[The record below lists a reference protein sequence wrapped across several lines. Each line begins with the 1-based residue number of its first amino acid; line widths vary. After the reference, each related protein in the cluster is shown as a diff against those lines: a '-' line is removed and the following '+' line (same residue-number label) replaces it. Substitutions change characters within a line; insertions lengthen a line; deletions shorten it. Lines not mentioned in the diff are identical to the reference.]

1 MSNYWLTN
9 QFFNII
15 LMIILGSIL
24 AVNLQGQVFRFN
36 IALLWR
42 YCRCIVAIEFSQT
55 LLISILQR
63 VFL

>member
-24 AVNLQGQVFRFN
+24 AVGWFKTRSKMSVKGSSWRFMG
-36 IALLWR
+36 LGGT
-42 YCRCIVAIEFSQT
+42 YPPPKQKT
-55 LLISILQR
+55 P
-63 VFL
+63 